1 MMKTGLTK
9 AKDNVK
15 KCTKDMKDKIHSS
28 FQEKLLLRILYSDF
42 WLLYSKFLYFCE
54 VKIFR

>member
-15 KCTKDMKDKIHSS
+15 KCTKDMKNKIQSVIS
-28 FQEKLLLRILYSDF
+28 REITAKNSVFCLLTTVF
-42 WLLYSKFLYFCE
+42 HFFVFLH
-54 VKIFR
+54 VNS